1 MTERENIEANGWIR
15 GFLETIKGKPRK
27 KKIKWLN
34 QRGTNSSFWKEKLN
48 EESNKKQSAEVL
60 DPIIRIITTR
70 LAKLLGDLILLES
83 ASVRKASAQKR
94 EDGALSELRDQDYQR
109 AKEEK
114 KSEQT
119 EINRRARQLRDT
131 GKESR

>member
-15 GFLETIKGKPRK
+15 GFLETIEGKPRK

-34 QRGTNSSFWKEKLN
+34 KRGTNSSFWKEKLN
-48 EESNKKQSAEVL
+48 EESNKKQSDEVL

-109 AKEEK
+109 AKEDR
-114 KSEQT
+114 KSVV
-119 EINRRARQLRDT
+119 
-131 GKESR
+131 